1 MGRRSAVAG
10 FARTGPGRLSLLTL
24 GLVLLS
30 VLAGFVLSSTASK
43 QATQLSTLT
52 GRTEALAG
60 AAQDLYSALSEADAA
75 AASAFLAGGLE
86 PAALR
91 ERYTRSIN
99 TAAASLG
106 AAAAGTGTDTTGRLS
121 LAQLS
126 TQLPVYTGLIETA
139 RANNQQGFPVG
150 SAYLREASTLMQST
164 LLPAANQLYQDYSAA
179 SARQSHL
186 PRLPWL
192 GLALGL
198 VALAALV
205 AAQLYVRRRTRR
217 SLNVGLALA
226 TLAIFVA
233 MCWAGAASAVAA
245 ARVDAGRSGGA
256 EPLALLAQSR
266 ILAQQ
271 ARADETLMLVAR
283 SDSAGY
289 EKSFTDTTNTLTQ
302 RLQALPK
309 SARSYA
315 ANTAAK
321 GRVAAHQR
329 LATANDS
336 GDYSGAVTVALG
348 SAGQDSA
355 AQFVALDNALR
366 DGIVGSREVL
376 RDKASAAQSALSGL
390 SPGVLV
396 LSLFAAAGVAADM
409 WPRLREYQ

>member
-1 MGRRSAVAG
+1 MGRGSAVAG

-30 VLAGFVLSSTASK
+30 VLAGLVLSSTASR
-43 QATQLSTLT
+43 QTTQLSTLT

-106 AAAAGTGTDTTGRLS
+106 AAGAGTDTTGRMS

-186 PRLPWL
+186 SRLPWL

-217 SLNVGLALA
+217 NLNVGLALA

-302 RLQALPK
+302 RLPALPK
-309 SARSYA
+309 SATSSA
-315 ANTAAK
+315 ANTAAS
-321 GRVAAHQR
+321 GWVAAHQR

-336 GDYSGAVTVALG
+336 GDYAGAVAVALG

-366 DGIVGSREVL
+366 VGIVGSREVL

-396 LSLFAAAGVAADM
+396 LSLFAAAGVAAGM

>member
-1 MGRRSAVAG
+1 MTIAPAVARTRPSYAAPARRRRSAVGRRSAVAG

-198 VALAALV
+198 VALSLPPSSMSAAEP
-205 AAQLYVRRRTRR
+205 
-217 SLNVGLALA
+217 
-226 TLAIFVA
+226 
-233 MCWAGAASAVAA
+233 GAASMSAW
-245 ARVDAGRSGGA
+245 RWPRWRFSWPCAG
-256 EPLALLAQSR
+256 P
-266 ILAQQ
+266 
-271 ARADETLMLVAR
+271 V
-283 SDSAGY
+283 
-289 EKSFTDTTNTLTQ
+289 
-302 RLQALPK
+302 LPV
-309 SARSYA
+309 RWQPRGW
-315 ANTAAK
+315 T
-321 GRVAAHQR
+321 RVAP
-329 LATANDS
+329 
-336 GDYSGAVTVALG
+336 VEP
-348 SAGQDSA
+348 
-355 AQFVALDNALR
+355 
-366 DGIVGSREVL
+366 SR
-376 RDKASAAQSALSGL
+376 
-390 SPGVLV
+390 SPCWRSRAFLPNRP
-396 LSLFAAAGVAADM
+396 A
-409 WPRLREYQ
+409 PTRR